1 MRLRP
6 IALTLAATLILLA
19 ETTVPS
25 ASFFFD
31 LFKPRSE
38 QPSESLETKPEA
50 RPSARSRFGPATGP
64 RALALRPK
72 APANANMT
80 HSALMVSQRSY
91 FGDFSYRG
99 RVRTVRQ
106 LRESSPPNPWEV
118 AWVVWNYVDP
128 SHFYYLAIK
137 PIGWEVGKVD
147 PAHRGSQRFMAT
159 GETPYAIGE
168 WHTFEI
174 VHRDHGTTI
183 RLNGETIATIR
194 DEDGPYIGGK
204 IGVYTED
211 AEIQLTHVTSPF
223 SDDFRTYRKTASR
236 RDGVRFG
243 PWVIPFLGY
252 GEVQIVDLQTDR

>member
-6 IALTLAATLILLA
+6 IFLVLVAFILLA

-31 LFKPRSE
+31 LFKPKSE
-38 QPSESLETKPEA
+38 PSESKP
-50 RPSARSRFGPATGP
+50 RPKPDAKPPAQSRYFQATGP

-72 APANANMT
+72 APAAANAT

-106 LRESSPPNPWEV
+106 LREGSPPNPWEV
-118 AWVVWNYVDP
+118 AWVVWNYVDR

-147 PAHRGSQRFMAT
+147 PAHRGAQRFMAT
-159 GETPYAIGE
+159 GETPYPIGD
-168 WHTFEI
+168 WHSFEI
-174 VHRDHGTTI
+174 IHRDHGTTV
-183 RLNGETIATIR
+183 RLNGETVATIR
-194 DEDGPYIGGK
+194 DEDGPYIGGR

-211 AEIQLTHVTSPF
+211 AEIQLSQVTSPF
-223 SDDFRTYRKTASR
+223 ADDFRAYRKTASR

-243 PWVIPFLGY
+243 PWIIPFLGY
-252 GEVQIVDLQTDR
+252 GEVAIVDLQTE

>member
-1 MRLRP
+1 M
-6 IALTLAATLILLA
+6 AFILLA

-31 LFKPRSE
+31 LFKPKTE
-38 QPSESLETKPEA
+38 PSESKP
-50 RPSARSRFGPATGP
+50 RPKPDAKPPAQSRYFQATGP

-72 APANANMT
+72 APAAANAT
-80 HSALMVSQRSY
+80 HSALMISQRSY

-106 LRESSPPNPWEV
+106 LREGSPPNPWEV

-147 PAHRGSQRFMAT
+147 PAHRGAQRFMAT
-159 GETPYAIGE
+159 GETPYPIGA

-174 VHRDHGTTI
+174 VHRDHGTTV
-183 RLNGETIATIR
+183 RLNGETVATIR
-194 DEDGPYIGGK
+194 DEDGPYIGGR

-211 AEIQLTHVTSPF
+211 AEIQLSHVTSPF
-223 SDDFRTYRKTASR
+223 ADDFRTYRKTASR

-243 PWVIPFLGY
+243 PWIIPFLGY
-252 GEVQIVDLQTDR
+252 GEVAIVDLQAE